1 MAKTYDDFFDDLG
14 FRESSNRY
22 NIENPYGF
30 LGRYQMGEAALVDAG
45 YYVKDGTAANDW
57 KGRWTSK
64 NDISS
69 KDNFLTD
76 EDGQDAAVRDYAS
89 RNWRYIE
96 TYKLDIYEGQVLNGY
111 SITVSGMLAAGHLV
125 GVPGGLRA
133 FIRSGGTDIRN
144 DAFNTKATDYLTRF
158 EGYATPFTV
167 DHEGADHLNGGAGSD
182 TLRGFGGA
190 DTLEGKGG
198 IDELR
203 GGAGRDVL
211 YGGDDADRVYGDD
224 DADIGFGNL
233 HADIVSGGNGN
244 DRLYGD
250 DRTYLGVTTATR
262 NAVVDGENVELSV
275 TALRETTT
283 ESMDVSGVINIGGAL
298 APYNVA
304 FVVDVSGS
312 MVSPFSGSVTIGDVN
327 GDGYSNTRLDALIVA
342 FESLVESLNRQGL
355 GQQVNL
361 AIIPFDSSASL
372 RPVGAPAADADG
384 NGVLD
389 AVEAARALRS
399 SGATYFDQG
408 LSFAETFLSGK
419 QGSNFIYFLSDGEHN
434 GGDYT
439 AVLNRLRDPAGIDA
453 RIDAIGIG
461 SGASIS
467 RLSQLDS
474 DGSATLALD
483 PTQLEASLGVSAI
496 DPSDVSKV
504 ELLVGG
510 QVVETL
516 LPGDLVDS
524 AFGLRFEATV
534 DGLDTTEGSRN
545 EVLVRVT
552 LSTGDTI
559 ELKRVVLGSEDG
571 DDRVFGGEGAD
582 TLYGGGGN
590 DRLDGGAGLDRYFGG
605 SGNDTYVIDDP
616 TERALIFER
625 DGEGTDVLEYRGSIT
640 PLGRASASGPTALQ
654 LPGNVETLSIKA
666 KGDFAIS
673 GTDADDRLISSIGN
687 DQLNSLGGNDR
698 VFGGKGNDLLA
709 GAAGDDQLSG
719 GQGVDTLIGGD
730 GNDLLSGG
738 LDLDRVYGG
747 NGDDQY
753 RGTAAELAGD
763 LIDAFAPGDR
773 IVVTNRSFTIADLA
787 ISPNGRALALD
798 TDQDG
803 VRETVIRLG
812 TAVTGSVYTK
822 SLGRAT
828 EIGVSLITDQTLV
841 GDAGDNTLVG
851 GAGND
856 HVSGLGG
863 NDRLIGG
870 LANDRLYGGDG
881 DDFITGN
888 DPAVAENGRDTLD
901 GGNGNDRLDGGD
913 GNDSLYGGAG
923 DDTLDGNGDADLMYG
938 GTGVDDLDGGAGND
952 VIQGDDGADR
962 VVGDIG
968 NDRLFG
974 GIGNDVLR
982 DEDGND
988 VHDGGAGDDTLTDLE
1003 GDDSLYGG
1011 TGNDSIYGGNGVD
1024 TVFGG
1029 DGNDRLSGG
1038 NGPDVFYGGAGND
1051 VYVWELPVESPAVAG
1066 GIDVYLDFVRGEDR
1080 LDFRKLDGDTGK
1092 AGLQAV
1098 ELVTR
1103 GGTLGKGQLTIEE
1116 QSGSSF
1122 VVANTDADSDIDFR
1136 IEIRGVTGMTASD
1149 LWLAS

>member
-1 MAKTYDDFFDDLG
+1 MSELRLAGNFITLSGPLDYGHLQVVYVNG
-14 FRESSNRY
+14 SSQKE
-22 NIENPYGF
+22 IEVQSG
-30 LGRYQMGEAALVDAG
+30 L
-45 YYVKDGTAANDW
+45 K
-57 KGRWTSK
+57 
-64 NDISS
+64 
-69 KDNFLTD
+69 
-76 EDGQDAAVRDYAS
+76 
-89 RNWRYIE
+89 WRYPNIRDHTSPTATPNYGIKGQYSSVE
-96 TYKLDIYEGQVLNGY
+96 IDLDGRSVESVWQILQQVHSQFTRY
-111 SITVSGMLAAGHLV
+111 
-125 GVPGGLRA
+125 
-133 FIRSGGTDIRN
+133 GTDI
-144 DAFNTKATDYLTRF
+144 DYELNKNSNS
-158 EGYATPFTV
+158 YATTILKIVGIDIRDYV
-167 DHEGADHLNGGAGSD
+167 DAATPAKVNTFPGLGKDVLSIQEDAINLTLQGSAGNDIITTGLGRDRLSG
-182 TLRGFGGA
+182 LAGA
-190 DTLEGKGG
+190 DTLRAGG
-198 IDELR
+198 GSDAVFGNLHN
-203 GGAGRDVL
+203 DVV
-211 YGGDDADRVYGDD
+211 YGEDGNDRVYGDD
-224 DADIGFGNL
+224 LTYRGIQT
-233 HADIVSGGNGN
+233 
-244 DRLYGD
+244 
-250 DRTYLGVTTATR
+250 RTQSR
-262 NAVVDGENVELSV
+262 IIDGENVELSV

-283 ESMDVSGVINIGGAL
+283 DTTDVSGVINIGGAL

-312 MVSPFSGSVTIGDVN
+312 MVSAFSGSVTIGDVN

-361 AIIPFDSSASL
+361 AIIPFDSSANLSHAG
-372 RPVGAPAADADG
+372 RPAADADG

-389 AVEAARALRS
+389 AVEAARSLRIG
-399 SGATYFDQG
+399 GATYFDQG
-408 LSFAETFLSGK
+408 LAVAESFLSGK
-419 QGSNFIYFLSDGEHN
+419 PGSNFIYFLSDGEHN

-461 SGASIS
+461 NGASMS
-467 RLSQLDS
+467 RLSALDS

-510 QVVETL
+510 QIVETI
-516 LPGDLVDS
+516 LPNELVDS
-524 AFGLRFEATV
+524 AFGLRFETTI
-534 DGLDTTEGSRN
+534 DGLDTAEGARN
-545 EVLVRVT
+545 DVLVRVT
-552 LSTGDTI
+552 LSTGETI
-559 ELKRVVLGSEDG
+559 ELKHVVFGSEDG

-616 TERALIFER
+616 TERARIFER

-640 PLGRASASGPTALQ
+640 PLGRASASGPIALQ
-654 LPGNVETLSIKA
+654 LPGNVEALSIKA
-666 KGDFAIS
+666 KGDFAVS

-719 GQGVDTLIGGD
+719 GQGVDTLVGGD

-738 LDLDRVYGG
+738 EGLDRVYGG

-763 LIDAFAPGDR
+763 LIDAFTPGDR
-773 IVVTNRSFTIADLA
+773 IIVTDRSFTIANLA
-787 ISPNGRALALD
+787 ISPNGKALAID

-803 VRETVIRLG
+803 ARETVIRLG

-828 EIGVSLITDQTLV
+828 EIGVSVITDQTLV
-841 GDAGDNTLVG
+841 GDAGDNTLAG
-851 GAGND
+851 GDGND
-856 HVSGLGG
+856 HLSGLGG
-863 NDRLIGG
+863 DDRLIGG

-888 DPAVAENGRDTLD
+888 DPAVAENGTDTLD

-913 GNDSLYGGAG
+913 GNDSLYGGA
-923 DDTLDGNGDADLMYG
+923 DDDVLAGNGDADAMFG
-938 GTGVDDLDGGAGND
+938 GTGVDDLDGGEGND

-968 NDRLFG
+968 DDQLFG
-974 GIGNDVLR
+974 GTGNDVLR

-988 VHDGGAGDDTLTDLE
+988 VLDGGTGDDTLTDLE
-1003 GDDSLYGG
+1003 GNDTLFGG
-1011 TGNDSIYGGNGVD
+1011 TENDSIYGGNGTD

-1029 DGNDRLSGG
+1029 VGNDRLSGG
-1038 NGPDVFYGGAGND
+1038 NGPDVFYGGAGSD
-1051 VYVWELPVESPAVAG
+1051 TYVWELPIESPAVTG
-1066 GIDVYLDFVRGEDR
+1066 GIDVYMDFVRGEDR
-1080 LDFRKLDGDTGK
+1080 LDFRKLDGDTGT
-1092 AGLQAV
+1092 AGLQTV
-1098 ELVTR
+1098 EFVAP
-1103 GGTLGKGQLTIEE
+1103 GGTLAKGRLTIEE
-1116 QSGSSF
+1116 QSGRSF
-1122 VVANTDADSDIDFR
+1122 MVANTDSDSDIDFR
-1136 IEIRGVTGMTASD
+1136 IEIRGVTGMSVSD
-1149 LWLAS
+1149 LWLA